1 MKGWIRID
9 KAKRIIIAVTA
20 FILMTAGGA
29 MGTVII
35 DQALSG
41 KEIKPCGLME
51 SIEIISE
58 NEKCKQW
65 FIVFELISA
74 VLCTTLVITRNDSY
88 KSKKVKITD
97 RISTPAP
104 MGEGQHGTARFMTEK
119 EKMLLGLLYDA
130 NFDKVLINER
140 YTIKDKC
147 VQNMSTF

>member
-1 MKGWIRID
+1 
-9 KAKRIIIAVTA
+9 
-20 FILMTAGGA
+20 

-41 KEIKPCGLME
+41 KEIEPCGLME

-74 VLCTTLVITRNDSY
+74 VLCTALVIARNDSY

-104 MGEGQHGTARFMTEK
+104 MGE
-119 EKMLLGLLYDA
+119 
-130 NFDKVLINER
+130 
-140 YTIKDKC
+140 
-147 VQNMSTF
+147 